1 MKKTILLLFAICA
14 VWTAEAAKTPKRNVA
29 HKKRTI
35 TNGSTINV
43 TTAPYQ
49 AFLPLGTT
57 NRGGGAILNSEWILT
72 AAHIAKLNPSN
83 VYVGVSSVNSL
94 TAPVQQRTVLRNI
107 RHPNYNNSDTN
118 PENDL
123 ALIRVN
129 QPLSLSTS
137 TNATASSIRLASNAN
152 ESFYTPAS
160 NQLLAVSGYGSS
172 TSNGTLSNDLK
183 RVSVQVFNNTSNTN
197 DANKIDCVGP
207 GTNDACTGDSGG
219 PLVAYGSNNPSS
231 TSPPNGL
238 LVGIVSSALFGSLTT
253 GGACGTGGRYV
264 KVSKYVNWIYEAIL
278 EETTPNIVCGSATFT
293 KPDVLV
299 DGMGYYEWGTTTPSL
314 LTLTGNTSPNPVYSS
329 TANASGEGI
338 ITLSLY
344 TNATKTVLIE
354 TITKKV
360 WVGKPGVTTFV
371 TDGTFSFAFSPP
383 NITICKNRGYCM
395 NVVSQTMLP
404 NDKSIYRYNG
414 LVPGSIVVDN
424 FSWTVAPV
432 GMYRDLSTT
441 TTSPTSIQVTNNKV
455 CFGANTTGTFA
466 LTVTANGTGTCGTS
480 GKTIFIQA
488 NNCGFRVAPNPA
500 QASLTVIFDNPDI
513 KESIA
518 QQLDLLDEK
527 SSKVMKTMKKAD
539 KEDNL
544 LKKDECSVTM
554 DVADL
559 PRGTYYLHLT
569 FGDKRVEKV
578 RIILN

>member
-14 VWTAEAAKTPKRNVA
+14 VWTTEAAKTPKRNVT
-29 HKKRTI
+29 HKKKTI

-94 TAPVQQRTVLRNI
+94 TSLVQQRTVIRNI
-107 RHPNYNNSDTN
+107 KHPDYDNSDTN
-118 PENDL
+118 PLNDL

-137 TNATASSIRLASNAN
+137 TNATASAIRLASNVN

-172 TSNGTLSNDLK
+172 TPNGTLSNDLK
-183 RVSVQVFNNTSNTN
+183 RVSVQVYNNTSGTSNI
-197 DANKIDCVGP
+197 NKIDCVGP

-219 PLVAYGSNNPSS
+219 PLVAYGSSNPSS
-231 TSPPNGL
+231 TSPPNGP
-238 LVGIVSSALFGSLTT
+238 LVGIVSSALFGSIST

-338 ITLSLY
+338 ITLTLY
-344 TNATKTVLIE
+344 TNSTKTVLIE

-371 TDGTFSFAFSPP
+371 TDGTFSFASSPP
-383 NITICKNRGYCM
+383 NITICK
-395 NVVSQTMLP
+395 
-404 NDKSIYRYNG
+404 IE
-414 LVPGSIVVDN
+414 
-424 FSWTVAPV
+424 
-432 GMYRDLSTT
+432 
-441 TTSPTSIQVTNNKV
+441 
-455 CFGANTTGTFA
+455 
-466 LTVTANGTGTCGTS
+466 
-480 GKTIFIQA
+480 
-488 NNCGFRVAPNPA
+488 
-500 QASLTVIFDNPDI
+500 DI
-513 KESIA
+513 A
-518 QQLDLLDEK
+518 
-527 SSKVMKTMKKAD
+527 
-539 KEDNL
+539 
-544 LKKDECSVTM
+544 
-554 DVADL
+554 
-559 PRGTYYLHLT
+559 
-569 FGDKRVEKV
+569 
-578 RIILN
+578 